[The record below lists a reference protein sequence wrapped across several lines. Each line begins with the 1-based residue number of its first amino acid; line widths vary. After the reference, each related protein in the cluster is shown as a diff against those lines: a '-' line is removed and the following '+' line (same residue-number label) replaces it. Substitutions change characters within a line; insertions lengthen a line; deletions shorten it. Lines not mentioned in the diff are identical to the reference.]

1 MQISKTVLIFCLL
14 AACDV
19 PASFADTNSP
29 APTTILRPNAE
40 QIARAREAVRRKIA
54 ELNAQEP
61 VAPVAVAP
69 PPVVKVKPAPA
80 HRPVPAPVAVPMVEI
95 KPAPP
100 AKPAKPA
107 KAPIPAPEPR
117 TVAAPKSVTPI
128 AAAKSPQPAMSPT
141 PAGFSPIPTNP
152 GLPPDQEEKLRE
164 SVRQTVSLANAQD
177 RAAFID
183 TSTIAPPVLA
193 GTPKSKTQ
201 PTPTAFAPI
210 APPASSLSAA
220 KDARLADL
228 LRQYKADTITP
239 EQYHTERAKILAEP

>member
-1 MQISKTVLIFCLL
+1 MQTLKTVFVFCLV
-14 AACDV
+14 AACAV
-19 PASFADTNSP
+19 PASFADANSGDQ
-29 APTTILRPNAE
+29 ATIQRQNEE

-80 HRPVPAPVAVPMVEI
+80 PIAVPMVEI
-95 KPAPP
+95 KPAPL

-107 KAPIPAPEPR
+107 KAPKPAPEPR
-117 TVAAPKSVTPI
+117 TAAAPKSGTPV
-128 AAAKSPQPAMSPT
+128 AAAKSPQPAMSPAS
-141 PAGFSPIPTNP
+141 AGFSPIPTNP
-152 GLPPDQEEKLRE
+152 GLPPDQDEKLRE
-164 SVRQTVSLANAQD
+164 SVRQTISLANAQD
-177 RAAFID
+177 RAAYID
-183 TSTIAPPVLA
+183 TSTIAAPVLA
-193 GTPKSKTQ
+193 GTPQSKIQ

-220 KDARLADL
+220 KDSRLADL